1 MRIDSFSLSIR
12 RCRRDFLFAYAL
24 LWLATF
30 LPGLAGKE
38 INGIQARIIGGD
50 DVDDGDYPWMG
61 ALIRSGYEDIAE
73 SQYCGCLLI
82 DSNWILTA
90 AHCVDGLGLDDFVI
104 AIGDENQDASP
115 RILDG
120 REQFGVHVF
129 PFEGVGK
136 ERMEVLNYQG
146 FWQNFDFDLETF
158 IVHSDDSRDG
168 DFRIFNFDH
177 GVLGSYRFRITQW
190 SEPESVP
197 VGVDVQRAITKKDNM
212 NEPSSGPVE
221 YFEIIQI
228 NNTDSYSN
236 ITIEVNGNGDFIPLI
251 AVFDE
256 DASDLVD
263 QNIDDP
269 ATLELNPV
277 KGTRYSL
284 LVLSESELLNRNYQ
298 LKITGVERPELV
310 IPGLGE
316 EPVEVISSSVRGEG
330 LNQVG
335 LEWPDQ
341 LGSNEDQ

>member
-1 MRIDSFSLSIR
+1 MSIR

-30 LPGLAGKE
+30 LPGLAGEE

-61 ALIRSGYEDIAE
+61 ALIRSGYED
-73 SQYCGCLLI
+73 L
-82 DSNWILTA
+82 
-90 AHCVDGLGLDDFVI
+90 
-104 AIGDENQDASP
+104 DASP

-136 ERMEVLNYQG
+136 ERMEVSNYLG
-146 FWQNFDFDLETF
+146 FWQNFDLETF
-158 IVHSDDSRDG
+158 IVHSDDLREG

-284 LVLSESELLNRNYQ
+284 LVLSESELLDRNYQ
-298 LKITGVERPELV
+298 LKITGVERLELV

-316 EPVEVISSSVRGEG
+316 EPVEVISISVRGEG

-335 LEWPDQ
+335 LEWLDQ

>member
-1 MRIDSFSLSIR
+1 
-12 RCRRDFLFAYAL
+12 

-30 LPGLAGKE
+30 LPGLAGEE

-61 ALIRSGYEDIAE
+61 ALIRSGYED
-73 SQYCGCLLI
+73 L
-82 DSNWILTA
+82 
-90 AHCVDGLGLDDFVI
+90 
-104 AIGDENQDASP
+104 DASP

-136 ERMEVLNYQG
+136 ERMEVSNYLG
-146 FWQNFDFDLETF
+146 FWQNFDLETF
-158 IVHSDDSRDG
+158 IVHSDDLREG

-284 LVLSESELLNRNYQ
+284 LVLSESELLDRNYQ
-298 LKITGVERPELV
+298 LKITGVERLELV

-316 EPVEVISSSVRGEG
+316 EPVEVISISVRGEG

-335 LEWPDQ
+335 LEWLDQ

>member
-30 LPGLAGKE
+30 LPGLAGEE

-61 ALIRSGYEDIAE
+61 ALIRSGYED
-73 SQYCGCLLI
+73 L
-82 DSNWILTA
+82 
-90 AHCVDGLGLDDFVI
+90 
-104 AIGDENQDASP
+104 DASP

-136 ERMEVLNYQG
+136 ERMEVSNYLG
-146 FWQNFDFDLETF
+146 FWQNFDLETF
-158 IVHSDDSRDG
+158 IVHSDDLREG

-284 LVLSESELLNRNYQ
+284 LVLSESELLDRNYQ
-298 LKITGVERPELV
+298 LKITGVERLELV

-316 EPVEVISSSVRGEG
+316 EPVEVISISVRGEG

-335 LEWPDQ
+335 LEWLDQ